1 MKITF
6 ILPGI
11 DISGGVKSTFE
22 LANRLFQRG
31 HQVSV
36 VYSLTPWRFEKIF
49 TCFRGIRGYLLSY
62 LKTFFAPRSVE
73 WFNLKAKLMT
83 VPSLAER
90 HIPKGDIIV
99 ATWWGNVYDVNGYKT
114 DKGEKFHF
122 IRSHETWCGPEELV
136 NNCYSLALHKIAVSM
151 HLKDFIETKFK
162 VPVSGPLPDGLDFG
176 VFYKEKQDFECNMPK
191 KIGLMYRR
199 DKIKGSTDGLTALVE
214 VQKKFPDVKI
224 VIFGEIPTDEDGKLI
239 KTINNVELHELPYR
253 DKLRHIY
260 NSLDIFVFP
269 SHYEGFANPPMEAM
283 ACGVACVL
291 TNVGGMSDYAV
302 AGKNALLSPP
312 EKPEELC
319 NNIVKLLLDER
330 LRKQIAEQG
339 YNFVQRFI
347 WDKTVVE
354 LENLFLKVLRDKENT
369 KR

>member
-6 ILPGI
+6 VLPGI
-11 DISGGVKSTFE
+11 DISGGVKATLE
-22 LANRLFQRG
+22 LANRLHQKG
-31 HQVSV
+31 HRVNV
-36 VYSLTPWRFEKIF
+36 VYSLSPWRLDNKVKNYQDF
-49 TCFRGIRGYLLSY
+49 TKYFSMY
-62 LKTFFAPRSVE
+62 LKAFAAPRSIK
-73 WFNLKAKLMT
+73 WFDLMAKLMP

-90 HIPKGDIIV
+90 HIPKGDIIM
-99 ATWWGNVYDVNGYKT
+99 ATWWGNVYDVNGYKA

-122 IRSHETWCGPEELV
+122 IRSYETWCGPEELV
-136 NNCYSLALHKIAVSM
+136 NNCFLLGLHKIAVSR

-162 VPVSGPLPDGLDFG
+162 VPVYGPLTNGLDFS
-176 VFYKEKQDFECNMPK
+176 VFYKEKQDFESNMPK

-224 VIFGEIPTDEDGKLI
+224 AIFGEVPTDEDGKLI
-239 KTINNVELHELPYR
+239 KSINNVEFHELPYR

-319 NNIVKLLLDER
+319 NNIVKFLLDER

-339 YNFVQRFI
+339 YNFVQRFA
-347 WDKTVVE
+347 WDKTVAE
-354 LENLFLKVLRDKENT
+354 LENLFLKVLRDKEDA
-369 KR
+369 